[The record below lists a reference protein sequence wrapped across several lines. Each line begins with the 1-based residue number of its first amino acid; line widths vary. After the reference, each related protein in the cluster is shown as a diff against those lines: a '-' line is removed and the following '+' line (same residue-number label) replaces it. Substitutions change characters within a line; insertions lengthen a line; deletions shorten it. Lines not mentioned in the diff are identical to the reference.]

1 MVNSIIVAIDGFSS
15 CGKSTIAKALARYA
29 GYTYVDT
36 GAMYR
41 TIALYMLRHNIVAD
55 ADIIAALP
63 AVQGGFTLVD
73 GAQHATLNG
82 EDVERFIRTLEVG
95 NRASQ
100 ISQIKEVRAFLVAQQ
115 QAMGESKG
123 IVMDGRDIG
132 TVVFP
137 KAELKL
143 FLTASPEVRAQRRF
157 DELVAK
163 GEKPDFQAVL
173 ADVNDRDYR
182 DTHRAE
188 SPLKQAEDA
197 IVVDNSHLT
206 PDEQME
212 KVIALFNSKHE
223 TLNTKHSTMSITID
237 INSGFCFGVTRA
249 IQAAESELRKG
260 SLCCLGDIVHNGQEV
275 ARLELQGLQTIDY
288 DDLRTLPSHSR
299 VLLRAHGEPPATYW
313 IAQQRSIEIIDA
325 TCPVVKKLQDRIR
338 ACYETHRNDESLPP
352 QIIIYGQPGHAEVI
366 GLQGQTNNTAIVI
379 ESVDQLDRIDFSRPI
394 YLFSQTTKSVEGFQA
409 LVEAIKSQIT
419 IRRKQIG
426 RNHQSPIA
434 LEAHDTICRSV
445 ANRVKELQNFARAN
459 DLVIFVGGTKSSNA
473 RVLYKNCVEV
483 NPNTIFISSPDELT
497 HSLIHSFT
505 HSSADI
511 KVGICGATS
520 TPQWLMEQVSERL
533 SAF

>member
-1 MVNSIIVAIDGFSS
+1 
-15 CGKSTIAKALARYA
+15 
-29 GYTYVDT
+29 
-36 GAMYR
+36 
-41 TIALYMLRHNIVAD
+41 
-55 ADIIAALP
+55 
-63 AVQGGFTLVD
+63 
-73 GAQHATLNG
+73 
-82 EDVERFIRTLEVG
+82 
-95 NRASQ
+95 
-100 ISQIKEVRAFLVAQQ
+100 
-115 QAMGESKG
+115 
-123 IVMDGRDIG
+123 
-132 TVVFP
+132 
-137 KAELKL
+137 
-143 FLTASPEVRAQRRF
+143 
-157 DELVAK
+157 
-163 GEKPDFQAVL
+163 
-173 ADVNDRDYR
+173 
-182 DTHRAE
+182 
-188 SPLKQAEDA
+188 
-197 IVVDNSHLT
+197 
-206 PDEQME
+206 
-212 KVIALFNSKHE
+212 
-223 TLNTKHSTMSITID
+223 MSITID